1 MEQLYLTIGQMAEL
15 NHVTTQTLRLYDREG
30 LLKPEFQEK
39 SNGYRYYHLN
49 QCAQLDMIQTMK
61 ICGMTLRQIRQQLE
75 NSSLEELHIFLQEQD
90 RLLEEKMHQ
99 LSDSRKS
106 IHRLCENIGQLKS
119 LPPIGELFLEYVPE
133 RRIDTLYTEIDY
145 FTDGYAGYERM
156 LRRLKDHMV
165 HHNLPLSYFLNAGT
179 LIEKADFVRE
189 NYVAHTVFI
198 FVDEEYPEVET
209 VRKVPEGLRMAIC
222 ADDPD
227 KELEY
232 AKKLYQKM
240 QEMEYEA
247 DGDYLCEVISQLPM
261 MANDGKRDMIY
272 KIQIPVRRKNG
283 KRKLI

>member
-1 MEQLYLTIGQMAEL
+1 MDQIYLTIGQMADL

-30 LLKPEFQEK
+30 LLKPEFQDE
-39 SNGYRYYHLN
+39 SNGYRYYHMN

-90 RLLEEKMHQ
+90 KMLEEKMRQ

-106 IHRLCENIGQLKS
+106 IHRLCANIGQLKS
-119 LPPIGELFLEYVPE
+119 LPPVGEIFLEYVQE

-156 LRRLKDHMV
+156 LRRFKDHMV
-165 HHNLPLSYFLNAGT
+165 NHNLPLSYFLNAGT
-179 LIEKADFVRE
+179 LIEKEDFVRE
-189 NYVAHTVFI
+189 QYVAHTVFI

-209 VRKVPEGLRMAIC
+209 VRKVPEGLMMAIC
-222 ADDPD
+222 ADDPE

-232 AKKLYQKM
+232 AKKLYRKL
-240 QEMEYEA
+240 QEMGSEA
-247 DGDYLCEVISQLPM
+247 EGDYLFEVISQLPM
-261 MANDGKRDMIY
+261 IGIGGKRDMIY
-272 KIQIPVRRKNG
+272 KIQVPVRRKM
-283 KRKLI
+283 

>member
-189 NYVAHTVFI
+189 
-198 FVDEEYPEVET
+198 YPEVET

-272 KIQIPVRRKNG
+272 KIQIPVRRKTGNES
-283 KRKLI
+283 